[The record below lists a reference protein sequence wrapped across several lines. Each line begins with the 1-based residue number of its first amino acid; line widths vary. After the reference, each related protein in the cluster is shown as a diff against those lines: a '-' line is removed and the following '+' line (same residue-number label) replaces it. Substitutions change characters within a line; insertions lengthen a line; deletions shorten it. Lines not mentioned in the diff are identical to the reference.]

1 MVKEQA
7 PQNGPEPNTTDLHE
21 GTKIVLHHQA
31 FFERREGESD
41 EAYFLRTHNVGS
53 VAYSGGIANHGTPQ
67 EILTGGYER
76 VPIEPA
82 DRVTPSET
90 VRQESFELRR
100 QKPEG
105 D

>member
-1 MVKEQA
+1 MINEQP
-7 PQNGPEPNTTDLHE
+7 PQNRPEANTTDQHE

-41 EAYFLRTHNVGS
+41 EDYFLRTHNVGS

-82 DRVTPSET
+82 DRVPPSET
-90 VRQESFELRR
+90 VRQESVELRR
-100 QKPEG
+100 QELEG